1 MAIVND
7 NSAQAFRELDERMDA
22 FLDVLGN
29 EGRDLISEET
39 PVRTGNLQ
47 SHNEW
52 EMLGN
57 GEGRWHNDV
66 EYAVPVEFGHPTS
79 TGGHVPANAFMQR
92 GLDRLT
98 QRADQLAHEV
108 FNA

>member
-1 MAIVND
+1 MITAD
-7 NSAQAFRELDERMDA
+7 NTADAFRALDERMDA
-22 FLDVLGN
+22 FLDLLGN

-52 EMLGN
+52 EMTGN
-57 GEGRWHNDV
+57 GEGRWHNDT
-66 EYAVPVEFGHPTS
+66 EYAVPVEFGHPTTS
-79 TGGHVPANAFMQR
+79 GGHVPANAFMQR

-98 QRADQLAHEV
+98 RKADEIAREV
-108 FNA
+108 FDA